1 MATWRAD
8 VFVNS
13 RVGRIQTEVESSTY
27 SGAKEQILAKH
38 GDVSQIANLHQVSSM
53 GRSSSSS
60 TNSGG
65 TIALIGLIAAGW
77 AFFTFTPWILMGIGG
92 TFGTWM
98 GEKLT
103 GQSVEEYSHSGGSH
117 KKAAILLAFA
127 LILGGIGFVKG
138 DEIKK
143 GFDSSTDTPSQ
154 IQKTN

>member
-13 RVGRIQTEVESSTY
+13 RVGRIRTEVEAATY

-38 GDVSQIANLHQVSSM
+38 GDVAQIANLHQVSSM

-60 TNSGG
+60 TSSGG
-65 TIALIGLIAAGW
+65 TIALIGLIAAAW
-77 AFFTFTPWILMGIGG
+77 AFFTFTPWILMGLGG
-92 TFGTWM
+92 SIGTWM

-103 GQSVEEYSHSGGSH
+103 GQSIEKYTQSGGSH
-117 KKAAILLAFA
+117 KRAAIVLAFA

-154 IQKTN
+154 TQQK